1 MQHIPYFDAHCD
13 TLSRCIEQGWD
24 LWENP
29 GQLDLK
35 RLSAYD
41 PVGQVFAIFL
51 DSEKVPPQAR
61 WDQVKAQ
68 ADLFQA
74 ARAAHP
80 DIMGRC
86 ALSLEGAELVN
97 CDAARLEELK
107 GWGLR
112 WVNLTW
118 NHPNALS
125 GSCATG
131 EGLTDAGRAFV
142 RSCWELGLAIDVSHL
157 SDRGFWD
164 LMDMLDGPVLASHS
178 DSRALCPH
186 RRNLTDDMARALIE
200 ANGYIGI
207 NFYTEFLG
215 ENAAAET
222 AADHLE
228 HFLSLGGE
236 DCVGLGSDFD
246 GADVPADLSGL
257 EDIPNLWAVLERR
270 GYGRELLRQ
279 IFYGNLARFIESPE
293 KQTEDTKRGEGRC
306 AR

>member
-1 MQHIPYFDAHCD
+1 MFEVMTVGKIPYFDAHCD
-13 TLSRCIEQGWD
+13 TLSRCLAEGWA

-29 GQLDLK
+29 GHLDLK
-35 RLSAYD
+35 RLSAYA
-41 PVGQVFAIFL
+41 PRGQVFAIYL
-51 DSEKVPPQAR
+51 NSAEVAPQAR
-61 WDQVKAQ
+61 WGRVKEQ
-68 ADLFQA
+68 AHLFQT
-74 ARAAHP
+74 AREAHP

-86 ALSLEGAELVN
+86 ALSLEGAELAG

-107 GWGLR
+107 GWGVK

-118 NHPNALS
+118 NHPNALA
-125 GSCATG
+125 GSCVTG

-142 RSCWELGLAIDVSHL
+142 RACWALGLAIDVSHL

-186 RRNLTDDMARALIE
+186 RRNLTDDMARAIFQAGGFVGL
-200 ANGYIGI
+200 
-207 NFYTEFLG
+207 NFCRDFLG
-215 ENAAAET
+215 EHPTAET

-228 HFLSLGGE
+228 RFLSLGGE
-236 DCVGLGSDFD
+236 GCVGLGSDFD

-270 GYGRELLRQ
+270 GLGEPLLEKLFCRNLEGFLGRL
-279 IFYGNLARFIESPE
+279 G
-293 KQTEDTKRGEGRC
+293 
-306 AR
+306 